1 MSKLAADP
9 TVKKALSAM
18 GAQVTALKGDVTK
31 LNEKKL
37 ADLHAVLDKAC
48 GRG

>member
-9 TVKKALSAM
+9 AVKKALSTM

-31 LNEKKL
+31 LDEKKL
-37 ADLHAVLDKAC
+37 TELHAVLDKAC